1 MRRSLA
7 AALLGISLW
16 IGALAWS
23 GFVMTRTVLDPG
35 RSEDVAEA
43 LLEDDAVRAQLVD
56 NIASGI
62 QSGLPDGARVEEGT
76 LEAGAER
83 ALESPEVEALVLAA
97 LVRSHRAFLG
107 EDDAAPDAIDGGEFG
122 SAARRSVVEARPE
135 LDGLLPPSPSLE
147 VELPT
152 ERIPD
157 AGPVRRGLLTA
168 VPVLALVAA
177 VGTLLALLV
186 TTNRP
191 GVIRRA
197 GVWAVSLS
205 AFVLLFAY
213 GVPAF
218 AQEVAPAQA
227 QVVAALVGALAAA
240 TRWPALVLAGAG
252 IAGILVSFVWRPGAR
267 LIAAPV
273 DGPAPTPA
281 PSRAPRLREREP
293 RRDLPTPARRPA
305 SAPPPSRAPG
315 PQALDRTSVSPGP
328 DVTRV
333 ESAVPADSGGQ
344 RDNARY
350 VEGVGWVHEG
360 NAPIPDRARWVP
372 GVGYVLDP

>member
-56 NIASGI
+56 NIAAGI
-62 QSGLPDGARVEEGT
+62 QAGLPDGARVEEGT

-83 ALESPEVEALVLAA
+83 ALESPEVEVLVLAA
-97 LVRSHRAFLG
+97 MVRSHRAFLG

-122 SAARRSVVEARPE
+122 SAARRSVVDARPE

-157 AGPVRRGLLTA
+157 VGPVRRGLLTA

-177 VGTLLALLV
+177 VGALLALLV
-186 TTNRP
+186 TTDRP

-197 GVWAVSLS
+197 GFWAVSLS

-213 GVPAF
+213 GVPAL
-218 AQEVAPAQA
+218 AREVAPAQA

-252 IAGILVSFVWRPGAR
+252 IAGILGSLLWRPGAR
-267 LIAAPV
+267 LIATPAG
-273 DGPAPTPA
+273 GPAPG
-281 PSRAPRLREREP
+281 PRRRGREP
-293 RRDLPTPARRPA
+293 RRDLPAPARRPA
-305 SAPPPSRAPG
+305 SAPSPSRGPRQPPRASPGTAPG
-315 PQALDRTSVSPGP
+315 PAPGPTSQDRTRVSPGP

-333 ESAVPADSGGQ
+333 EPAVPADAGEP
-344 RDNARY
+344 R
-350 VEGVGWVHEG
+350 
-360 NAPIPDRARWVP
+360 
-372 GVGYVLDP
+372 